1 MPALLELE
9 EEMEKTGGSKSK
21 DEKVSLGKRLMLEE
35 LEKEFASSEN
45 AFFSRFEKLNVQDL
59 NELRRNLEKV
69 ARRTMLVKHTLAKK
83 VFEKMKLSDA
93 ERFLEGTVLV
103 TLGAREPQLASKT
116 LVDFIKGR
124 ENVELRGMILD
135 GKAFDGSFIKE
146 LAKLPSRKELLTQV
160 AIRMKSPIAGLVMTL
175 RSLLQSFVVVL
186 NEIQK
191 KKAQE
196 A

>member
-1 MPALLELE
+1 
-9 EEMEKTGGSKSK
+9 MEKTGGSKSK